1 MSFLFHFLSTTYFAH
16 CLKSQLSDDQMH
28 VACSVEEQEG
38 IVHMCELPDCSGD
51 EEVSRMSF

>member
-1 MSFLFHFLSTTYFAH
+1 
-16 CLKSQLSDDQMH
+16 MH

-38 IVHMCELPDCSGD
+38 IVRMCDLPDCTGD